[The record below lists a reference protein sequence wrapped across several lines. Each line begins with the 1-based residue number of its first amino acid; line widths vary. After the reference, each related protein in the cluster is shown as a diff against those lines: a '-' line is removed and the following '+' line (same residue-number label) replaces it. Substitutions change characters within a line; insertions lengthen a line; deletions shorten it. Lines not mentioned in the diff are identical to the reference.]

1 MEFPSKEL
9 LNYGV
14 AVAILFPL
22 IGFLIW
28 AGSGRSRS
36 LLVHIDEFFKGVLEQ
51 QKESAGAQK
60 ESAGAMKELARAFT
74 GIRENCLA
82 CRVDSVSVLRDA
94 EERLNQKFVEV
105 TWQAHDKTFAEIDKG
120 FTALGSR
127 FDTALTGA
135 ATSIRA
141 SNEKLVQ
148 DVENQRLQD
157 RVDELSR
164 PHVVG
169 EGTVRR

>member
-22 IGFLIW
+22 IGFIIW
-28 AGSGRSRS
+28 AGRSIVKS

-51 QKESAGAQK
+51 QK

-105 TWQAHDKTFAEIDKG
+105 TWQAHDKTFVEIEKG

-127 FDTALTGA
+127 FDTALTGV

-164 PHVVG
+164 PHNVG
-169 EGTVRR
+169 DGTVRR

>member
-1 MEFPSKEL
+1 MFPNEKL

-22 IGFLIW
+22 IGFLLW
-28 AGSGRSRS
+28 AGRSIVKS

-51 QKESAGAQK
+51 QKEGTA
-60 ESAGAMKELARAFT
+60 AMKELARAFT

-105 TWQAHDKTFAEIDKG
+105 TWQAHDKTFADIEKG
-120 FTALGSR
+120 FTTLGAR

-141 SNEKLVQ
+141 SNERLVQ
-148 DVENQRLQD
+148 EAENRRLRD
-157 RVDELSR
+157 ENEELSR
-164 PHVVG
+164 PHDVTG
-169 EGTVRR
+169 ATPRPVRG